1 MCHLETCETLGLCV
15 TLETLEY
22 TFKSPTLT
30 PITLIGKVYLKIM
43 LVLSI
48 SALNINFL
56 WEELK

>member
-48 SALNINFL
+48 SAVNINFL
-56 WEELK
+56 